1 VLDSTDGAEV
11 QRIEIGEEY
20 ISSVAFGPDSK
31 HVVIS
36 TYGPHAKVAVW
47 NVRTGERLVEM
58 SGLDSAMSVE
68 KVVASNDGK
77 RLAGILGG
85 KGYGT
90 KAEVIVWDAA
100 TGKSLFTLP
109 GHSGQFANVA
119 FSRNGR
125 RIATADTGNE
135 LMTLKD
141 LNHNTAQSLAF
152 NADGTKLFAVA
163 PVGRG
168 PVKKIEIRTWDATP
182 RE

>member
-1 VLDSTDGAEV
+1 
-11 QRIEIGEEY
+11 
-20 ISSVAFGPDSK
+20 
-31 HVVIS
+31 
-36 TYGPHAKVAVW
+36 
-47 NVRTGERLVEM
+47 M
-58 SGLDSAMSVE
+58 SGLDSAMSGE

-125 RIATADTGNE
+125 RIATAIVGGPGFGNVPPETRPGNEIKLWDADTGNE